1 MTRDGRLV
9 PPREYSHASGL
20 GGLNRAE
27 DGGISTAPAN
37 APNLSIERDVGGV
50 ACGATW
56 IDLGRRVIIESRA
69 FGMMLRGLAR
79 EGRRRCH

>member
-20 GGLNRAE
+20 GGLYRAE
-27 DGGISTAPAN
+27 DGGISTPPAN
-37 APNLSIERDVGGV
+37 TTDLSIERDVGWI
-50 ACGATW
+50 ACDATW
-56 IDLGRRVIIESRA
+56 IGVIRRLMVRRRAIE
-69 FGMMLRGLAR
+69 MMVRGLAR